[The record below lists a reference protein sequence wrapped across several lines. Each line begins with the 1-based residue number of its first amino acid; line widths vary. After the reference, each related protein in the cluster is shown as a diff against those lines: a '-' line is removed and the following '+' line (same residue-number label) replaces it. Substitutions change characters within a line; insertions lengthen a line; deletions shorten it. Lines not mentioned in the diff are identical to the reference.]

1 MEFKNTLEILHA
13 NSDEIR
19 KLIAR
24 LEKTDEIRTIE
35 LDLILEKL
43 RDLYDLTLDLQTVLK
58 ENGISLK
65 ENIDKVKEEEITQ
78 TAKPVVE
85 KSPEKIQQERK
96 TAAREQVERDLKKKG
111 PSSKEPSEKTFVSDR
126 FKTSKP
132 TLNEDLA
139 SKIKSEDL
147 SSKLKAMPITNI
159 SNALGLNDKFELIN
173 ELFNGDKELFERTMQ
188 VLNMAGSFVEA
199 YNYLNENFD
208 WDMSDP
214 HVQRILELIRR
225 KLIVRRNDQ

>member
-1 MEFKNTLEILHA
+1 MVFRNTLEILHA
-13 NSDEIR
+13 NADEINQ
-19 KLIAR
+19 LIAR
-24 LEKTDEIRTIE
+24 LEETDEIRTIE

-43 RDLYDLTLDLQTVLK
+43 RDIYDLTLDLQTALK
-58 ENGISLK
+58 EKGIPLK
-65 ENIDKVKEEEITQ
+65 ENIDEVKEEEVTQ
-78 TAKPVVE
+78 TSKPVVE

-96 TAAREQVERDLKKKG
+96 TAAREQVEKDLKKKG
-111 PSSKEPSEKTFVSDR
+111 HSSKEPSEKAFVSDR

-208 WDMSDP
+208 WDMGGP

-225 KLIVRRNDQ
+225 KLIVRRND